1 MIENFLKMKNKQ
13 KFQIC
18 TRCIMDTSDPD
29 IEFDGDG
36 VCNHCRNFDIN
47 ISKQWLPNDEG
58 KVRLQTIVD
67 KIKKDGAGKQYDC
80 ILGLSGGVDSS
91 YLALMAKKF
100 GLRPLAV
107 HVDTGWNRDVGMS
120 NIENI
125 VKVLNIDLFT
135 HVVDWEE
142 MRDLQV
148 AYLKSGVE
156 NQDTPQD
163 HVIFAALYRFAMDH
177 HIRFVLSG
185 SNYATESVLPT
196 AWGHDA
202 MDLRQLKAIHKL
214 FGIRKLKTYPTVN
227 FFMYRFYYP
236 YIKKMQVV
244 DILNYIPYDRENAIK
259 TLQQEVGFKDYG
271 KKHYESQFTKFFQ
284 GYFLPV
290 KFGYDKRK
298 AHFSSLILSGQMT
311 REEAL
316 SKIAEKT
323 YSEETLKND
332 RDFIIKKLG
341 LSQQS
346 FIDIMAAPNKSFMD
360 YPTSVKL
367 RRTLSKIK
375 DLVRNLGKMGKW
387 RFAK

>member
-1 MIENFLKMKNKQ
+1 MKNKQ
-13 KFQIC
+13 NIQIC

-29 IEFDGDG
+29 IEFDENG
-36 VCNHCRNFDIN
+36 VCNHCKNFDIN
-47 ISKQWLPNDEG
+47 ISKLWMPNAEG
-58 KVRLQTIVD
+58 RDRLQVIVD
-67 KIKKDGAGKQYDC
+67 KIKKNGAGKKYDC

-91 YLALMAKKF
+91 YLALMAKKL

-107 HVDTGWNRDVGMS
+107 HVDTGWNRDVGIS

-135 HVVDWEE
+135 KVIDWEE
-142 MRDLQV
+142 MKDLQV

-163 HVIFAALYRFAMDH
+163 HVIFAALYGFAVDNR
-177 HIRFVLSG
+177 INFVLSG

-202 MDLRQLKAIHKL
+202 MDLKQLKAIHKL
-214 FGIRKLKTYPTVN
+214 YGKRKLKTFPTVN
-227 FFMYRFYYP
+227 FFKYRFYYP

-244 DILNYIPYDRENAIK
+244 DILNYIPYDRENAIQ
-259 TLQQEVGFKDYG
+259 TLQKEVGFKDYG

-298 AHFSSLILSGQMT
+298 AHFSSLVLSGQMT

-323 YSEETLKND
+323 YSDETLKND
-332 RDFIIKKLG
+332 LDFIIKKLG
-341 LSQQS
+341 LSQES
-346 FIDIMAAPNKSFMD
+346 FAAIMAAPNKSYLD

-367 RRTLSKIK
+367 RITMSKIK
-375 DLVRNLGKMGKW
+375 DRIRRLSKIGKRGLA
-387 RFAK
+387 R

>member
-1 MIENFLKMKNKQ
+1 MKTKQ
-13 KFQIC
+13 NIQIC

-29 IEFDGDG
+29 IEFDENG

-47 ISKQWLPNDEG
+47 ISKLWLPNDEG
-58 KVRLQTIVD
+58 KDRLQVIVD
-67 KIKKDGAGKQYDC
+67 KIKKNGAGKKYDC

-91 YLALMAKKF
+91 YLALIAKKM

-107 HVDTGWNRDVGMS
+107 HVDTGWNRDVGIS

-135 HVVDWEE
+135 KVIDWEE
-142 MRDLQV
+142 MKDLQV

-163 HVIFAALYRFAMDH
+163 HVIFAALYRFAVDN

-202 MDLRQLKAIHKL
+202 MDLKQLKAIHKL
-214 FGIRKLKTYPTVN
+214 YGKRKLKTFPTVN
-227 FFMYRFYYP
+227 FFKYRFYYP

-244 DILNYIPYDRENAIK
+244 DILNYIPYDRENAIQ
-259 TLQQEVGFKDYG
+259 TLQKEVGFKDYG

-298 AHFSSLILSGQMT
+298 AHFSSLVLSGQMT

-323 YSEETLKND
+323 YSDETLKND
-332 RDFIIKKLG
+332 LDFIIKKLG
-341 LSQQS
+341 LSQES
-346 FIDIMAAPNKSFMD
+346 FAAIMAAPNKSYLD

-367 RRTLSKIK
+367 RITMSKIK
-375 DLVRNLGKMGKW
+375 DRVRRLSKIGKRGLA
-387 RFAK
+387 R

>member
-1 MIENFLKMKNKQ
+1 
-13 KFQIC
+13 
-18 TRCIMDTSDPD
+18 MDTSDPD
-29 IEFDGDG
+29 IEFDENG

-47 ISKQWLPNDEG
+47 ISKLWLPNDEG
-58 KVRLQTIVD
+58 KKRLQVIVD
-67 KIKKDGAGKQYDC
+67 KIKNNGAGKKYDC

-91 YLALMAKKF
+91 YLALIAKKL
-100 GLRPLAV
+100 GLRPLAL
-107 HVDTGWNRDVGMS
+107 HVDTGWNRDVGIS

-135 HVVDWEE
+135 KVIDWEE
-142 MRDLQV
+142 MKDLQV

-163 HVIFAALYRFAMDH
+163 HVIFAALYRFAVDNR
-177 HIRFVLSG
+177 IRFVLSG

-202 MDLRQLKAIHKL
+202 MDLKQLKAIHKL
-214 FGIRKLKTYPTVN
+214 YGKRKLKTFPTVN
-227 FFMYRFYYP
+227 FFKYRFYYP

-244 DILNYIPYDRENAIK
+244 DILNYIPYDRENAIQ
-259 TLQQEVGFKDYG
+259 TLQKEVGFKDYG

-298 AHFSSLILSGQMT
+298 AHFSSLVLSGQMT

-316 SKIAEKT
+316 TKIAEKT
-323 YSEETLKND
+323 YSDETLKND
-332 RDFIIKKLG
+332 LNFIIKKLG
-341 LSQQS
+341 LSQES
-346 FIDIMAAPNKSFMD
+346 FADIMAAPNKSFLD

-367 RRTLSKIK
+367 RITMSKIK
-375 DLVRNLGKMGKW
+375 NRLRRLSKMGK
-387 RFAK
+387 RGLAR

>member
-1 MIENFLKMKNKQ
+1 MKNKQ
-13 KFQIC
+13 NIQIC

-29 IEFDGDG
+29 IEFDENG
-36 VCNHCRNFDIN
+36 VCNHCKNFDIN
-47 ISKQWLPNDEG
+47 ISKLWMPTAEG
-58 KVRLQTIVD
+58 RDRLQVIVD
-67 KIKKDGAGKQYDC
+67 KIKKNGAGKKYDC

-91 YLALMAKKF
+91 YLALMAKKL

-107 HVDTGWNRDVGMS
+107 HVDTGWNRDVGIS

-135 HVVDWEE
+135 KVIDWEE
-142 MRDLQV
+142 MKDLQV

-163 HVIFAALYRFAMDH
+163 HVIFAALYGFAVDNR
-177 HIRFVLSG
+177 INFVLSG

-202 MDLRQLKAIHKL
+202 MDLKQLKAIHKL
-214 FGIRKLKTYPTVN
+214 YGKRKLKTFPTVN
-227 FFMYRFYYP
+227 FFKYRFYYP

-244 DILNYIPYDRENAIK
+244 DILNYIPYDRENAIQ
-259 TLQQEVGFKDYG
+259 TLQKEVGFKDYG

-298 AHFSSLILSGQMT
+298 AHFSSLVLSGQMT

-323 YSEETLKND
+323 YSDETLKND
-332 RDFIIKKLG
+332 LDFIIKKLG
-341 LSQQS
+341 LSQES
-346 FIDIMAAPNKSFMD
+346 FTAIMAAPNKSYLD

-367 RRTLSKIK
+367 RITMSKIK
-375 DLVRNLGKMGKW
+375 DRVRRLSKIGKRGLA
-387 RFAK
+387 R

>member
-1 MIENFLKMKNKQ
+1 MKTKQ
-13 KFQIC
+13 KYQIC
-18 TRCIMDTSDPD
+18 SRCIMDTSDPD
-29 IEFDGDG
+29 IVFDEDG

-47 ISKQWLPNDEG
+47 IRKQWLPNDEG
-58 KVRLQTIVD
+58 KVRLQAIVD

-91 YLALMAKKF
+91 YLALIAKKM
-100 GLRPLAV
+100 GLRPLGV

-120 NIENI
+120 NIESI

-135 HVVDWEE
+135 QVIDWEE

-163 HVIFAALYRFAMDH
+163 HVIFAALYRFAMDNR
-177 HIRFVLSG
+177 IRFVLSG

-214 FGIRKLKTYPTVN
+214 YGTKKLKTYPTVN
-227 FFMYRFYYP
+227 FFKYRFYYP

-244 DILNYIPYDRENAIK
+244 DILNYIPYDRENAIQ
-259 TLQQEVGFKDYG
+259 TLQKEVGFKDYG

-316 SKIAEKT
+316 NKIEEKT
-323 YSEETLKND
+323 YSDETLKSD

-341 LSQQS
+341 LSQES
-346 FIDIMAAPNKSFMD
+346 FSEIMAAPNKSFVD
-360 YPTSVKL
+360 YPTSEKL
-367 RRTLSKIK
+367 RITLSKIK
-375 DLVRNLGKMGKW
+375 EMIRRLIRRGKW
-387 RFAK
+387 RMAI

>member
-1 MIENFLKMKNKQ
+1 MKTKQ
-13 KFQIC
+13 NIQIC

-29 IEFDGDG
+29 IEFDENG

-47 ISKQWLPNDEG
+47 ISKLWLPNDEG
-58 KVRLQTIVD
+58 KDRLQVIVD
-67 KIKKDGAGKQYDC
+67 KIKKNGAGKKYDC

-91 YLALMAKKF
+91 YLALMAKKL

-107 HVDTGWNRDVGMS
+107 HVDTGWNRDVGIS

-135 HVVDWEE
+135 KVIDWEE
-142 MRDLQV
+142 MKDLQV

-163 HVIFAALYRFAMDH
+163 HVIFAALYGFAVDNR
-177 HIRFVLSG
+177 INFVLSG

-202 MDLRQLKAIHKL
+202 MDLKQLKAIHKL
-214 FGIRKLKTYPTVN
+214 YGKRKLKTFPTVN
-227 FFMYRFYYP
+227 FFKYRFYYP

-244 DILNYIPYDRENAIK
+244 DILNYIPYDRENAIQ
-259 TLQQEVGFKDYG
+259 TLQKEVGFKDYG

-298 AHFSSLILSGQMT
+298 AHFSSLVLSGQMT

-323 YSEETLKND
+323 YSDETLKND
-332 RDFIIKKLG
+332 LDFIIKKLG
-341 LSQQS
+341 LSQES
-346 FIDIMAAPNKSFMD
+346 FAAIMAAPNKSYLD

-367 RRTLSKIK
+367 RITMSKIK
-375 DLVRNLGKMGKW
+375 DRVRRLSKIGKRGLA
-387 RFAK
+387 R